1 MKKIEEII
9 NAIVRQGDELDAGNS
24 KAANKLNDQ
33 ITKSIQ
39 EFVNLNGMEDLL
51 PWLDHGDL
59 NVKLWM
65 AKSVYSEY
73 PEKAV
78 STFKVVEK
86 TKTIFAGSAYLFLD
100 MHRKNLL

>member
-9 NAIVRQGDELDAGNS
+9 DAIVRHGEDLNSGNS

-33 ITKSIQ
+33 ITKDTQ
-39 EFVNLNGMEDLL
+39 EFVNRNGIDSLL
-51 PWLDHGDL
+51 PWLEHDNL

-78 STFKVVEK
+78 STFLMVEK
-86 TKTIFAGSAYLFLD
+86 TQTIFAGSAYLFLD
-100 MHRKNLL
+100 MHKKNLL